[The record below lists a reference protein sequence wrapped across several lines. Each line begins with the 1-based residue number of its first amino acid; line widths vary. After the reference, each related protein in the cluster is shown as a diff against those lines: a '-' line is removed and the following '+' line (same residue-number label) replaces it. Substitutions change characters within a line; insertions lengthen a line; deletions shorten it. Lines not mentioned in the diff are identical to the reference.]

1 MSNIPV
7 SYFTDFNA
15 MSEGV
20 RRCFWREMALHGAKH
35 LVLVSSM
42 ITSIMTAPALKKQL
56 ESEMDE
62 AGLDFCD
69 AHAPYGPLWDMSCTA
84 EDERSA
90 MKLKQKIALETA
102 AYFDVKTITMHIGL
116 RKSEITPEKYFSL
129 LCDALDD
136 LLPYA
141 EKLGIVICIE
151 NGWRTPLTLG
161 YSDDNGRTWTKF
173 RQIEDDGHN
182 YCYTSMTFIGKTL
195 LLSYYESENRAD
207 GTRRNLAS
215 LKIQTVEL

>member
-56 ESEMDE
+56 ENEMDE

-90 MKLKQKIALETA
+90 MKLKQKIALETGGAYAQAVASGLELDAIYTKRIANMDTKELDSSKKKRYEHRFQWPLCA
-102 AYFDVKTITMHIGL
+102 AFFCFFLQSVVK
-116 RKSEITPEKYFSL
+116 
-129 LCDALDD
+129 
-136 LLPYA
+136 
-141 EKLGIVICIE
+141 
-151 NGWRTPLTLG
+151 
-161 YSDDNGRTWTKF
+161 
-173 RQIEDDGHN
+173 DGQK
-182 YCYTSMTFIGKTL
+182 KTAR
-195 LLSYYESENRAD
+195 EGEA
-207 GTRRNLAS
+207 A
-215 LKIQTVEL
+215 

>member
-56 ESEMDE
+56 ENEMDE

-102 AYFDVKTITMHIGL
+102 ACGAPNNLEIVKYLVSHGAVDAKDKDGKT
-116 RKSEITPEKYFSL
+116 
-129 LCDALDD
+129 ALDRAKD
-136 LLPYA
+136 EA
-141 EKLGIVICIE
+141 EAYNFL
-151 NGWRTPLTLG
+151 R
-161 YSDDNGRTWTKF
+161 SRRGRSVK
-173 RQIEDDGHN
+173 
-182 YCYTSMTFIGKTL
+182 
-195 LLSYYESENRAD
+195 
-207 GTRRNLAS
+207 
-215 LKIQTVEL
+215 